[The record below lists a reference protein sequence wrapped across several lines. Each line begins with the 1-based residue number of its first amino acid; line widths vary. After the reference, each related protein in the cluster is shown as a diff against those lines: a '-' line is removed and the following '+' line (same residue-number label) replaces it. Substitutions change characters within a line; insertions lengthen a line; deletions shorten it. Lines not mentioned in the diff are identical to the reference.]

1 MATEIHAFLLQF
13 DPLVVLTSVG
23 MSWVFANLIYAFATS
38 RLHPPSKK
46 QNIPPVSP
54 HRWPLIGSLQFLI
67 SPWLF
72 AQDSVKSLDSTIFSF
87 NLTDRLFI
95 TMVGENLRKW
105 MFEAGKQFDLEA
117 GHRALVGIPDPD
129 KGIANETLDNA
140 EAKIPI
146 KRLVAMIRPDKLEA
160 ALPQFLEDIDKYFQA
175 LPDEGIMDPEI
186 SENEPRLRKVARLFL
201 QLESP
206 VGASGI
212 LFPWIPSPA
221 KIMRTIAGARL
232 YFIFK
237 GIISN
242 RRKTGVVEEDPLQ
255 FLLSCGDDEMTIVK
269 TVLGTLFAGQTNS
282 GILIGYTTVLML
294 QNPSVLAQA
303 RKEIIDLSLP
313 YRDVSNST
321 VDALKGVP
329 LREWEDG
336 LETIDLA
343 LKEGIRLF
351 LTGHAY
357 RQNIGSDCPLQVE
370 DKLYTLPHKAILAYP
385 LADVHMDPNIYPNP
399 MDFDISRYSRG
410 EGSSIPYGYLGWG
423 MGRHP
428 CLGMR
433 LAKLLEKLVTA
444 FFIANFDLEVVTKTG
459 EPSDFVPRPDVR
471 VQGTRPPNAQERAK
485 CHIKYRKVKS

>member
-67 SPWLF
+67 SPWHF

-117 GHRALVGIPDPD
+117 
-129 KGIANETLDNA
+129 
-140 EAKIPI
+140 
-146 KRLVAMIRPDKLEA
+146 DKLEA

-175 LPDEGIMDPEI
+175 LPDEGIMDPYAHLPIHGSRSKITANSFDTLYFIIFKLIVRIIGCREI

-242 RRKTGVVEEDPLQ
+242 RRKTGVVEDDPLQ
-255 FLLSCGDDEMTIVK
+255 YLLSCGDDEMTIVK

-303 RKEIIDLSLP
+303 RKEVIDLSLP
-313 YRDVSNST
+313 YRDASNST
-321 VDALKGVP
+321 VDALKCVP

-357 RQNIGSDCPLQVE
+357 RQN
-370 DKLYTLPHKAILAYP
+370 
-385 LADVHMDPNIYPNP
+385 N
-399 MDFDISRYSRG
+399 
-410 EGSSIPYGYLGWG
+410 
-423 MGRHP
+423 
-428 CLGMR
+428 
-433 LAKLLEKLVTA
+433 
-444 FFIANFDLEVVTKTG
+444 
-459 EPSDFVPRPDVR
+459 
-471 VQGTRPPNAQERAK
+471 
-485 CHIKYRKVKS
+485 